1 MNPSLLSL
9 FKRGQYLRSRSTLA
23 STTDG
28 ASSEERQERERFLT
42 AAIGF
47 VAQHDKNAF
56 GRHLLSVLNRAEPVS
71 PLVEGSFEVRIEHP
85 VKGKSL
91 DLVIEQHQS
100 TGTFVHVIEV
110 KLGAPLALHQDP
122 SKAEFWQAE
131 EGYGSLIYAE
141 FQRAQAIRYWV
152 IGHDELIV
160 PIPSRSQHP
169 NWKALQLHWSAL
181 ADGFPRSSLAV
192 DLHRLLATLGI
203 RPFMMKETESIQ
215 LSSDVCVA
223 AKAFRVFEDTC
234 ATFGLHRKHRDM
246 ECNSDGST
254 WHFGMELKSVQ
265 NAGKRT
271 ANQMKLTQAVA
282 PKAGGPVA
290 WFGYEQDD
298 RGFDLDVWFY
308 CGNPGKKNEI
318 RDKLLPL
325 LNSAIDLNRRS
336 DKEFICVSKS
346 DKTPDREWLTNVFK
360 AIGMEEVCV

>member
-47 VAQHDKNAF
+47 VAQHDKSAF
-56 GRHLLSVLNRAEPVS
+56 GHHLLSVLNRVEAVS
-71 PLVEGSFEVRIEHP
+71 PLVEGGFEVKIEYP
-85 VKGKSL
+85 VKGKFL
-91 DLVIEQHQS
+91 DLVIEEHQS
-100 TGTFVHVIEV
+100 TGTAVHVIEV
-110 KLGAPLALHQDP
+110 KLGAGLAPHQDP
-122 SKAEFWQAE
+122 SKAEFWQAG
-131 EGYGSLIYAE
+131 EGYGSLICAE
-141 FQRAQAIRYWV
+141 FQRTKAIRYWV
-152 IGHDELIV
+152 LGHDEPFTSLAHHG
-160 PIPSRSQHP
+160 QHP
-169 NWKALQLHWSAL
+169 NWKGSQLFWSDL
-181 ADGFPRSSLAV
+181 AEGFPESSLAD

-203 RPFMMKETESIQ
+203 GPFMMKETESLQ
-215 LSSDVCVA
+215 LSSNVSVA
-223 AKAFRVFEDTC
+223 AKAYRVFEDTC

-254 WHFGMELKSVQ
+254 WHFGMELRSVQ

-271 ANQMKLTQAVA
+271 ANQMKLTQTVA
-282 PKAGGPVA
+282 PKAGGPAA

-308 CGNPGKKNEI
+308 CGNPEKKNEI
-318 RDKLLPL
+318 KDKLLLL
-325 LNSAIDLNRRS
+325 LNNAVDLNKRS
-336 DKEFICVSKS
+336 DKDFICVSKS
-346 DKTPDREWLTNVFK
+346 DKTPDRKWLTNVFK